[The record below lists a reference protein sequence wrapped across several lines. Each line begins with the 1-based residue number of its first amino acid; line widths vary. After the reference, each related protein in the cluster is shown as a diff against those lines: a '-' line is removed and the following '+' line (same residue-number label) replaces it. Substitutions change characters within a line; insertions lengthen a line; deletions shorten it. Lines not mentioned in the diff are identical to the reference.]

1 MNPLSLDLNDL
12 YLFAQVVECHGFTA
26 AGDLLGIPKSRISRR
41 ISQLEASL
49 GVRLLQR
56 TSRRLSLTDA
66 GQELYLHCRAMVAEA
81 QAGAEAVRKRL
92 SEPSGQ
98 VRVSLP
104 IAITDIVLADLLPR
118 FMLQYPKVQLRIQA
132 TNRQV
137 DLIEENFDIV
147 VRGVTGS
154 LESSSLVQV
163 KLCTATWCLF
173 ASPAY
178 LAQIGPVEGIDRLP
192 ELDLLLYASINEATP
207 LLRLIGPDGE
217 AIGIPVRARLQ
228 SDNTLVLKQ
237 AVLAGTGIASL
248 PLYACAN
255 ELKSGTLRV
264 VLPEWRPKEG
274 QLTVLFPTRRGLI
287 PAVRALVDFLKV
299 ELPALVN

>member
-1 MNPLSLDLNDL
+1 VNPLPLDLNDF
-12 YLFAQVVECHGFTA
+12 YLFAQVVERQGFTA

-41 ISQLEASL
+41 ISQLEANL

-66 GQELYLHCRAMVAEA
+66 GQELYVHCRAMVAEA
-81 QAGAEAVRKRL
+81 QAGVETLRTRQ

-98 VRVSLP
+98 VRISLP
-104 IAITDIVLADLLPR
+104 VAITDIVLADLLPR
-118 FMLQYPKVQLRIQA
+118 FMLRHPKVQLRIQS

-147 VRGVTGS
+147 VRGVTVS

-163 KLCTATWCLF
+163 KLCTASWSLVS
-173 ASPAY
+173 SPAY
-178 LAQIGPVEGIDRLP
+178 LAQTGPVEDVGRLP
-192 ELDLLLYASINEATP
+192 ELDLLLHESINETP
-207 LLRLIGPDGE
+207 VVRLIGPDDQV
-217 AIGIPVRARLQ
+217 ISTPVRARLQ
-228 SDNTLVLKQ
+228 SDNALVLKQ
-237 AVLAGTGIASL
+237 AVLAGAGIAIL
-248 PLYACAN
+248 PLYACTN

-264 VLPEWRPKEG
+264 VLPGWRPKDG
-274 QLTVLFPTRRGLI
+274 QLVVLFPTRRGLI

-299 ELPALVN
+299 ELPPLVN

>member
-1 MNPLSLDLNDL
+1 MTPLSLDLNDL
-12 YLFAQVVECHGFTA
+12 YLFAQVVECNGFTA
-26 AGDLLGIPKSRISRR
+26 AGRLLGIPKSRISRR

-56 TSRRLSLTDA
+56 TSRRLNLTDA

-81 QAGAEAVRKRL
+81 QAGAEAVLKRL

-98 VRVSLP
+98 VRASLP
-104 IAITDIVLADLLPR
+104 SAITDIVLADLLPR

-163 KLCTATWCLF
+163 RLCTASWCLV

-178 LAQIGPVEGIDRLP
+178 LAQSGPVDGVDRLL
-192 ELDLLLYASINEATP
+192 ELDLLLHASINEARP
-207 LLRLIGPDGE
+207 VLRLIGPDGE
-217 AIGIPVRARLQ
+217 ATETPVRARLQ

-237 AVLAGTGIASL
+237 AALAGTGIASL
-248 PLYACAN
+248 PLYACSK
-255 ELKSGTLRV
+255 ELKSGTLQV
-264 VLPEWRPKEG
+264 VLPDWRPKEG
-274 QLTVLFPTRRGLI
+274 QLMMLFPTRRGLI
-287 PAVRALVDFLKV
+287 PAVRALIDFLKT
-299 ELPALVN
+299 ELPPLVN